1 MQGRGGELAGD
12 LAGGG
17 EERYSKYYQL
27 TNHILS
33 PEDIYSMKERALRI
47 YCSSN
52 EIIALYITLF
62 VVCNL

>member
-17 EERYSKYYQL
+17 EERYAKFYQL

-33 PEDIYSMKERALRI
+33 PEDIYSTKERALHI
-47 YCSSN
+47 YCSSY